1 MERLRTFLMED
12 ALEESRFTAR
22 YNLAESGSRPATVA
36 ELLLGVGLSCDEVS
50 RAFLATALRDSPN
63 WGRED
68 LRARVAA
75 LHPGSTIEQI
85 LITTGTSEALFLL
98 FRALRPRKTALVW
111 PAFQL
116 LYEVPASLGSAIVR
130 LPVRWTAAGAPFFD
144 LAEWLA
150 ILDRTRPDCVVL
162 NFPHNP
168 SGMMPEIGVI
178 DALVERALAV
188 GAVVVGDEHYR
199 FLASDTAPLGPTVF
213 RPSPRVFVTGSYI
226 KCLGCPG
233 LRIGWCVGADT
244 RVLHMMQSEKN
255 YVTHTVNPI
264 AEWISLEL
272 LGDITAPVWAE
283 HRRMWRDNRAALTS
297 ALGRSTAL
305 RGVAPEGGLVTCVGL
320 AGARSHG
327 DVAELLAAI
336 KAAGVAVLPLDLM
349 ELQADASP
357 PRGRGHGGEPS
368 AIDRGWGFRM
378 GLGAEPAQ
386 FHRAL
391 ATLERV
397 CTEWPAA
404 ARAAAHHADRG
415 EPP

>member
-1 MERLRTFLMED
+1 MED

-36 ELLLGVGLSCDEVS
+36 ELLLGAGLTSDEVA
-50 RAFLATALRDSPN
+50 RGFLETTLRDSPN

-75 LHPGSTIEQI
+75 LHPGSAIDHV

-98 FRALRPRKTALVW
+98 FRALRPRTTALAW

-130 LPVRWTAAGAPFFD
+130 LPVRWTAAGAPFFE

-150 ILDRTRPDCVVL
+150 ILERERPDCVVL

-168 SGMMPEIGVI
+168 SGLMPQAEVL
-178 DALVERALAV
+178 DALVERALAI
-188 GAVVVGDEHYR
+188 GAVVIGDEHYR
-199 FLASDTAPLGPTVF
+199 FLASDTAALGPTVF

-233 LRIGWCVGADT
+233 LRIGWCVGAGTD
-244 RVLHMMQSEKN
+244 VLGAMQSEKN

-264 AEWISLEL
+264 TEWISLEL
-272 LGDITAPVWAE
+272 LRDVTAPVWAE
-283 HRRMWRDNRAALTS
+283 HRRMWRENRQALAS
-297 ALGRSTAL
+297 ALVRSSAL
-305 RGVAPEGGLVTCVGL
+305 HGAAPEGGLVTCVGL
-320 AGARSHG
+320 EGARSRHEA
-327 DVAELLAAI
+327 DERLAAI
-336 KAAGVAVLPLDLM
+336 KQAGIAVLALELM
-349 ELQADASP
+349 ELGRDAGASHP
-357 PRGRGHGGEPS
+357 AHPEPS
-368 AIDRGWGFRM
+368 AIERGWGFRM
-378 GLGAEPAQ
+378 GLGAEPSL
-386 FHRAL
+386 FRRAL

-397 CTEWPAA
+397 CADPPV
-404 ARAAAHHADRG
+404 ARAAGPQDLPQDLPPDPPGGLHDRR
-415 EPP
+415 